1 MTFSKWQLA
10 VLLSARVVEPIGYTI
25 LFPYVNKMVENLM
38 PDVPKSSV
46 GKYSGAIESTFAL
59 SSVLFMYQWG
69 KLSDRIGRKPVIL
82 GGLCGVA
89 VTHTLFGMSQSFWWA
104 MVARFLS
111 GALCGNASVMRAV
124 LGEIT
129 TKDNEGWVYPL
140 WTVCWDLACV
150 VGPAIGALLQNPATQ
165 YPDSW
170 MAKSSFLRKNAYF
183 LPSALIGSMSLLAA
197 VLVLFCLEETNSVCR
212 NGAAVKD
219 AKPTEETPL
228 LTEEPIDAIE
238 ALPPAHSFFE
248 LVSMKA
254 IQQVL
259 ISIFLLTLTAMS
271 FDAGFVLFAYS
282 SATLGGI
289 ALSPA
294 SIASCLSVKG
304 GMSIAFN
311 LLLFPQA
318 LKRVKK
324 KTLYRSFAACWIAV
338 FMLPPVMNVLVL
350 HSEDGGG
357 GSAASGIGDG
367 TWVADGSL
375 RYLWFM
381 MVPLLVLYVF
391 GDLCFPLNMLA
402 LNAAAPSASSLG
414 AINGI
419 SLITSA
425 LARSMG
431 PALFGLLYGVS
442 AERHFPLVWL
452 VFGGIACLST
462 VQSFR
467 VNSDINTDNGK
478 GVEANGDEE
487 TLES

>member
-25 LFPYVNKMVENLM
+25 LFPYVNKMVEDLM

-89 VTHTLFGMSQSFWWA
+89 VTHTLFGLSQSFWWA

-170 MAKSSFLRKNAYF
+170 MAKSSFLKKNAYF
-183 LPSALIGSMSLLAA
+183 PPSALIGCMSLLAA
-197 VLVLFCLEETNSVCR
+197 ILVLFCLEETNPVCR
-212 NGAAVKD
+212 QGAAVKD

-228 LTEEPIDAIE
+228 LTEEPIDTIE
-238 ALPPAHSFFE
+238 ALPPAHSFIE

-289 ALSPA
+289 ALSPT

-338 FMLPPVMNVLVL
+338 FMLPPVMNVLVR
-350 HSEDGGG
+350 HSAGGE
-357 GSAASGIGDG
+357 AASEIGDG
-367 TWVADGSL
+367 TWVANGSL

-467 VNSDINTDNGK
+467 VNSDGRRK
-478 GVEANGDEE
+478 VEANEDEE
-487 TLES
+487 SSET

>member
-25 LFPYVNKMVENLM
+25 LFPYVNKMVEDLM
-38 PDVPKSSV
+38 PEVPKSSV
-46 GKYSGAIESTFAL
+46 GKYSGAIESIFAL

-89 VTHTLFGMSQSFWWA
+89 VTHTLFGLSQSFWWA
-104 MVARFLS
+104 MAARFLS

-129 TKDNEGWVYPL
+129 TKENEGWVYPL

-150 VGPAIGALLQNPATQ
+150 VGPAIGALLQNPARQ

-170 MAKSSFLRKNAYF
+170 LANSRFLRKNPYF
-183 LPSALIGSMSLLAA
+183 LPSGLIACMSLLAA
-197 VLVLFCLEETNSVCR
+197 VLVLFCLEETNPVCR
-212 NGAAVKD
+212 KGSTVKD
-219 AKPTEETPL
+219 VKPTEETPL

-238 ALPPAHSFFE
+238 ALPPAHSFIE

-282 SATLGGI
+282 SAPLGGI
-289 ALSPA
+289 SLSPT

-324 KTLYRSFAACWIAV
+324 KIMYRSFAACWIAV
-338 FMLPPVMNVLVL
+338 FMIPPIMNVLVL
-350 HSEDGGG
+350 HSGGDSDGG
-357 GSAASGIGDG
+357 I
-367 TWVADGSL
+367 WVQDGSL
-375 RYLWFM
+375 KYLWLV

-431 PALFGLLYGVS
+431 PALFGLLYGIS

-467 VNSDINTDNGK
+467 VNARPDKEDEQEAENSD
-478 GVEANGDEE
+478 V
-487 TLES
+487 

>member
-1 MTFSKWQLA
+1 
-10 VLLSARVVEPIGYTI
+10 
-25 LFPYVNKMVENLM
+25 MVENLM

-104 MVARFLS
+104 MIARFLS
-111 GALCGNASVMRAV
+111 ELTSCQSNLSGQASVMRAV

-165 YPDSW
+165 YPNSW
-170 MAKSSFLRKNAYF
+170 MAKSSFF
-183 LPSALIGSMSLLAA
+183 
-197 VLVLFCLEETNSVCR
+197 EEKCTNPVCR

-289 ALSPA
+289 ALSPT

-338 FMLPPVMNVLVL
+338 FMLPPGMNVLVL

-357 GSAASGIGDG
+357 SSAAGEIGDW
-367 TWVADGSL
+367 TWVANGSL

-381 MVPLLVLYVF
+381 NGPAAGAIRLR
-391 GDLCFPLNMLA
+391 LNMLA
-402 LNAAAPSASSLG
+402 LNAAAPTASSLG

-431 PALFGLLYGVS
+431 PALFG
-442 AERHFPLVWL
+442 
-452 VFGGIACLST
+452 
-462 VQSFR
+462 
-467 VNSDINTDNGK
+467 
-478 GVEANGDEE
+478 
-487 TLES
+487 